1 MIVDKNL
8 TKFSNEDVEEMFFSG
23 SISSNFDDS
32 ENLLIKNN
40 SINLN
45 EVAITLPSTTVFL
58 DPVKI
63 EELYDVD
70 FKEFET
76 I

>member
-45 EVAITLPSTTVFL
+45 EVAITLPSNTVFL

>member
-8 TKFSNEDVEEMFFSG
+8 TKFSNEDVEEMLFSG

-45 EVAITLPSTTVFL
+45 DVAITLPSITVFL